1 MVNRVEFNEG
11 TLYRGMNRIKG
22 THKDGEAARGWP
34 WWEAVTPEWEGMALS
49 GLGRAVAWERAPR
62 KKL

>member
-1 MVNRVEFNEG
+1 
-11 TLYRGMNRIKG
+11 MNRIKG